1 MKKTENNVT
10 TNNVTTTETTE
21 ITATETT
28 TNTSSA
34 TTETITESTN
44 KEVGFRSMLENHYK
58 TGLLIPLS
66 KEEFLTQG
74 MQAVNYT
81 NWCKDCKTLLVALG
95 DYYAQCRNNEAS
107 EKTFMP
113 KSVYDAYK
121 KVLSYLLL
129 GESETKL
136 KVGKNDLNVLL
147 TKCVTTSAKK
157 EETGDR
163 TFRRELERFIYSRL
177 NDEKVLTRSEYEK
190 QREQARKE
198 KAEQRKN
205 SKKEQKTETST
216 ATDTANN
223 AETAPAPAPA
233 EEVKEEI
240 KAA

>member
-1 MKKTENNVT
+1 MKKTENIQAT
-10 TNNVTTTETTE
+10 ATTTE
-21 ITATETT
+21 ITATETA

-34 TTETITESTN
+34 TTETITETTTN

-66 KEEFLTQG
+66 KEEFVAQG

-107 EKTFMP
+107 EKAFMP
-113 KSVYDAYK
+113 KNVYEAYK
-121 KVLSYLLL
+121 KILSYLLL

-147 TKCVTTSAKK
+147 AKCVTTSAKK

-163 TFRRELERFIYSRL
+163 TFRRELERFICSRL
-177 NDEKVLTRSEYEK
+177 SDEKILTRSEYEK
-190 QREQARKE
+190 QKEQARKE
-198 KAEQRKN
+198 KAEQRKKDK
-205 SKKEQKTETST
+205 SKKEQKSETVTETKSNTETVTEST
-216 ATDTANN
+216 SV
-223 AETAPAPAPA
+223 
-233 EEVKEEI
+233 EEVK
-240 KAA
+240 AA

>member
-10 TNNVTTTETTE
+10 TNNVTP
-21 ITATETT
+21 
-28 TNTSSA
+28 
-34 TTETITESTN
+34 TETITNETTSTASAPVSVPVTESTN

-66 KEEFLTQG
+66 KEEFLAQG

-81 NWCKDCKTLLVALG
+81 NWCKDCKTLLIALG

-147 TKCVTTSAKK
+147 AKCVTTSAKK

-163 TFRRELERFIYSRL
+163 TFRRELERFICSRL
-177 NDEKVLTRSEYEK
+177 NDEKILTRSEYEK

-198 KAEQRKN
+198 KAEQRKKDK
-205 SKKEQKTETST
+205 SKKEQKSETST

-223 AETAPAPAPA
+223 AETAPAPAPS
-233 EEVKEEI
+233 EEVKEEV

>member
-1 MKKTENNVT
+1 MKKTEKNVT
-10 TNNVTTTETTE
+10 TNNVTTTET
-21 ITATETT
+21 ITNETASAVSAPVTET
-28 TNTSSA
+28 SK
-34 TTETITESTN
+34 
-44 KEVGFRSMLENHYK
+44 KEFGFRSMLQSHYE
-58 TGLLIPLS
+58 TGLTVPMS
-66 KEEFLTQG
+66 KEEFLKQG
-74 MQAVNYT
+74 MQAVNYAS
-81 NWCKDCKTLLVALG
+81 WCKDCKTLLVALG

-223 AETAPAPAPA
+223 AETAPAPAPS
-233 EEVKEEI
+233 EEVKEEV

>member
-1 MKKTENNVT
+1 MKKTEKNVT
-10 TNNVTTTETTE
+10 TNNVTTTETS
-21 ITATETT
+21 TA
-28 TNTSSA
+28 
-34 TTETITESTN
+34 ETITTAPAPVSSPVTETSK
-44 KEVGFRSMLENHYK
+44 KEVGFRSMLQAHYE
-58 TGLLIPLS
+58 TGLTVPMS
-66 KEEFLTQG
+66 KEEFLKQG
-74 MQAVNYT
+74 MQETNYK
-81 NWCKDCKTLLVALG
+81 NWCKDCKILLVALG

-121 KVLSYLLL
+121 KVLSYLML

-147 TKCVTTSAKK
+147 AKCVTTSTKK

-205 SKKEQKTETST
+205 SKKEQKPETST
-216 ATDTANN
+216 TTETANN

-233 EEVKEEI
+233 EVKEEV